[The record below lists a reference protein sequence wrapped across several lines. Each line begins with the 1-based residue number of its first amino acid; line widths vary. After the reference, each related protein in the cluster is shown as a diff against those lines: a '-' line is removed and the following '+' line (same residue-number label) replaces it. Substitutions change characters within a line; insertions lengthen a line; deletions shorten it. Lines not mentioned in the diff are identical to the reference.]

1 LSEAYERTGIP
12 ISRTLH
18 VQVPIDAAELKKLL
32 IIQFNGGSGMN
43 HDRLFEHPRACHEGK
58 VSEEVGFRQ
67 LMPRGGISDMTNI
80 QETSEAAAE

>member
-58 VSEEVGFRQ
+58 VPEEVGFGNSC
-67 LMPRGGISDMTNI
+67 LEEESLI
-80 QETSEAAAE
+80 